1 MNHQHWSPAF
11 KRSKDGTRNKNICLL
26 IQLFSQNLPNIAY
39 NQIISHHIHT
49 LVNTFEFAY
58 HHHHLYEISP
68 SYQNDNY
75 IFNHSYGS
83 YRLHG
88 TGAGTGNGKRWVL
101 ILCYVLY
108 TLPRDRHKEP
118 LFSIVVIPVPVL
130 VLVPVPCS
138 VYESLPI
145 NWTVLPLIFHVH
157 FPECSLKIK

>member
-49 LVNTFEFAY
+49 LFNTFELASY
-58 HHHHLYEISP
+58 HCNLYEISP
-68 SYQNDNY
+68 TLNRKLSKRQLYNTFLMAHTHCMGPEKGQGMGNDRFRY
-75 IFNHSYGS
+75 Y
-83 YRLHG
+83 
-88 TGAGTGNGKRWVL
+88 
-101 ILCYVLY
+101 CYVLY
-108 TLPRDRHKEP
+108 TLHRDRDRHKEP
-118 LFSIVVIPVPVL
+118 LFSIVVIPVPVP

-145 NWTVLPLIFHVH
+145 N
-157 FPECSLKIK
+157 